1 MSAVLE
7 QTGTLLARDGTRL
20 FYREWL
26 AERPR
31 AALQIVHGLGEH
43 SGRYAHV
50 AKRLNAHG
58 ISVRAHDHRGHGR
71 SDGKR
76 GALGAPLDLVVHL
89 KRMVDDFAT
98 QQGRMPYL
106 LGHSLGGLVAADFA
120 LQYPGALR
128 GLILSS
134 PALAIK
140 MSSPQKLLL
149 AATARLAPRL
159 SVGNGLEVGAIS
171 HDAAVVAAYLA
182 DPLNHG
188 KVTPGLVRYMQQA
201 MGRVARQAGTL
212 QLPVLLLIAGA
223 DRLVVAEGSRTFFEQ
238 LPKERATL
246 RWYDDMYHE
255 VFNETPALRARALED
270 LTLWLD
276 AQLSS

>member
-1 MSAVLE
+1 
-7 QTGTLLARDGTRL
+7 
-20 FYREWL
+20 
-26 AERPR
+26 
-31 AALQIVHGLGEH
+31 
-43 SGRYAHV
+43 
-50 AKRLNAHG
+50 
-58 ISVRAHDHRGHGR
+58 
-71 SDGKR
+71 
-76 GALGAPLDLVVHL
+76 
-89 KRMVDDFAT
+89 
-98 QQGRMPYL
+98 
-106 LGHSLGGLVAADFA
+106 
-120 LQYPGALR
+120 
-128 GLILSS
+128 LILSS

>member
-1 MSAVLE
+1 MSA
-7 QTGTLLARDGTRL
+7 
-20 FYREWL
+20 
-26 AERPR
+26 
-31 AALQIVHGLGEH
+31 
-43 SGRYAHV
+43 
-50 AKRLNAHG
+50 
-58 ISVRAHDHRGHGR
+58 
-71 SDGKR
+71 
-76 GALGAPLDLVVHL
+76 
-89 KRMVDDFAT
+89 
-98 QQGRMPYL
+98 
-106 LGHSLGGLVAADFA
+106 
-120 LQYPGALR
+120 
-128 GLILSS
+128 
-134 PALAIK
+134 
-140 MSSPQKLLL
+140 PQKLLL
-149 AATARLAPRL
+149 AATARIAPRL
-159 SVGNGLEVGAIS
+159 SVGNGLEVRAIS

-223 DRLVVAEGSRTFFEQ
+223 DRLVVPEGSRTFFRQ
-238 LPKERATL
+238 LPKERTTL